1 MSDTETSAAT
11 RPAPRRSNRG
21 HGLPS
26 LEVLAMRVST
36 CEDNIADVRSDLKTA
51 LSEFTKLKDRINIQT
66 ALIIGAMVAG
76 GLIKPE
82 VAAVLKSIFGS

>member
-1 MSDTETSAAT
+1 
-11 RPAPRRSNRG
+11 
-21 HGLPS
+21 
-26 LEVLAMRVST
+26 MRVST

-82 VAAVLKSIFGS
+82 VAAVLKAIVAG